1 MNGHPSSLLRFG
13 EDRTR
18 LTGRLDRIIP
28 PPTKEH
34 NKNIILPQL
43 AVSIFIFGNTGQ
55 FALLPEVQMME
66 QTKAFN

>member
-1 MNGHPSSLLRFG
+1 
-13 EDRTR
+13 
-18 LTGRLDRIIP
+18 
-28 PPTKEH
+28 
-34 NKNIILPQL
+34 L